1 VLLPPSL
8 ARLIEELIAR
18 GPVNA
23 MLHNVSDGLPVYL
36 FPGRPP
42 SRPIHPRSIQTR
54 MARYGLPVIQ
64 ARNTAM
70 ITSAATMP
78 PRVVADLFG
87 ISPSTAYRWALYAQ
101 SSWIDYLEAT
111 QRISES
117 ASLK

>member
-1 VLLPPSL
+1 
-8 ARLIEELIAR
+8 
-18 GPVNA
+18 
-23 MLHNVSDGLPVYL
+23 MLRNVSDGLPVYL

-54 MARYGLPVIQ
+54 MARYGLPVIH

-87 ISPSTAYRWALYAQ
+87 ISPTTAYQWAQYAQ